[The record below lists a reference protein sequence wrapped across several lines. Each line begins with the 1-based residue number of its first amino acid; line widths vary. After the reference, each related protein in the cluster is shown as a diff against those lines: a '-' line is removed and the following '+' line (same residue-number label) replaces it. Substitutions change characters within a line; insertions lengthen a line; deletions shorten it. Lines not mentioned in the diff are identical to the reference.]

1 MKKFLSLLKTYCN
14 MYFGI
19 SSTKYQYTR
28 EKKSLWKPLLVMA
41 GVVIGIGSLIFLYC
55 LMILQIFRGG
65 QAIGHPEIVLA
76 VAFLL
81 CQLLSLVFGIF
92 YIMSV
97 FYFSNDMDLLVP
109 LPIRPGEVMGVKFIT
124 VLLSEYPVVLSLL
137 LPACIL
143 YGTTPGIGL
152 FYWLKGIIL
161 IGLAPIPPLVLASI
175 FVILLVRI
183 VNIRRNKDLLMI
195 IGSLLGAFL
204 GMGISLTAQSIPD
217 GKEAEYMEKLVQSS
231 TALVESIG
239 SRFPPSIWATLG
251 LSRPGLPGWTYFLLF
266 VGFSLILLAVLWWL
280 GDRFFYK
287 GYLSGQETK
296 RKGKA
301 LSRQG
306 MEKSVGTMS
315 SPVSALFRRE
325 WKLFLRT
332 PIYVMNSL
340 VGVIVLP
347 LALILPFLTQ
357 PEDFKKLLAEVQG
370 PQYGFVTALVV
381 LGIVLLGSSMNMI
394 SCTSVSR
401 EGHMFW
407 ISRMIP
413 VSPKSQVLAKLLQSS
428 VFSSVCQI
436 VIAIPLSL
444 LLHISPVRLLV
455 ILVLGTLVNIL
466 MNVLGLIIDLLRPKL
481 EWNDPQE
488 AIKQNLN
495 VLFSMLLSWMVVVL
509 FALAAIA
516 LIQNGIPE
524 AWVYLGLGLLTL
536 FLTAPGLY
544 GLFALA
550 GHRYQFLEA

>member
-14 MYFGI
+14 VYFGI
-19 SSTKYQYTR
+19 SSMKYQYTR
-28 EKKSLWKPLLVMA
+28 EKKSLWKPVLTVA

-55 LMILQIFRGG
+55 LMILQIFRGA
-65 QAIGHPEIVLA
+65 QAIGHPEIVLTI
-76 VAFLL
+76 AFLL

-109 LPIRPGEVMGVKFIT
+109 MPLRPGEVLGAKFIT
-124 VLLSEYPVVLSLL
+124 VLLSEYPVALSLL
-137 LPACIL
+137 LPAFIL
-143 YGTTPGIGL
+143 YGTTPGTGL
-152 FYWLKGIIL
+152 FYWLKGIVL
-161 IGLAPIPPLVLASI
+161 IGLAPVPPLVIASI
-175 FVILLVRI
+175 FVILLVRL

-204 GMGISLTAQSIPD
+204 GIGISLTAQNIPD
-217 GKEAEYMEKLVQSS
+217 GKEAEYMEKLVRSS
-231 TALVESIG
+231 TALVKFIG
-239 SRFPPSIWATLG
+239 SRFPASIWATLG
-251 LSRPGLPGWTYFLLF
+251 LSRPGLPGWGYFLLYA
-266 VGFSLILLAVLWWL
+266 GFSLVLLAALWWL

-287 GYLSGQETK
+287 GCLSGQETK

-315 SPVSALFRRE
+315 SPVLALFRRE

-340 VGVIVLP
+340 VGVIIVP
-347 LALILPFLTQ
+347 FSFILPFLTQ
-357 PEDFKKLLAEVQG
+357 SDDLKQVLDYARDS
-370 PQYGFVTALVV
+370 QYGFITALIS
-381 LGIVLLGSSMNMI
+381 LGIMLLGSNMNMI
-394 SCTSVSR
+394 SCTSISR
-401 EGHMFW
+401 EGRTFW

-413 VSPKSQVLAKLLQSS
+413 VSPKNQVLAKLFQSS
-428 VFSSVCQI
+428 VLSFACLI
-436 VIAIPLSL
+436 VIEIPLSVL
-444 LLHISPVRLLV
+444 LRILPGRFLV

-466 MNVLGLIIDLLRPKL
+466 MNILGLIIDLLHPKL

-495 VLFSMLLSWMVVVL
+495 VMFSMLLSWLVI
-509 FALAAIA
+509 ALLAGSAIA
-516 LIQNGIPE
+516 LIQYSISE
-524 AWVYLGLGLLTL
+524 AWIYPALGLLTL
-536 FLTAPGLY
+536 LLIAPGLY

-550 GHRYQFLEA
+550 RHRYQALEA